1 MKSVRIS
8 RAVLWRG
15 LVGLAMLASQWG
27 KRAARWVLLL
37 VPVALRVGIV
47 VGNRFTSCSLVYGLN
62 FVMLVA
68 LGGLLIAPTRT
79 ALSVVAAAPAYRP
92 FLSMY

>member
-1 MKSVRIS
+1 MGEVVQQEDWDVH
-8 RAVLWRG
+8 AEY
-15 LVGLAMLASQWG
+15 
-27 KRAARWVLLL
+27 LL
-37 VPVALRVGIV
+37 V

-62 FVMLVA
+62 CVILVA

-92 FLSMY
+92 LLSMY